1 MLSGE
6 VRFTLTLSRSKV
18 AYITNRSYFV
28 AATRFTIREV
38 IVSVGALF
46 AMGTS
51 KVWLARALS
60 IDGFAVVSNGSVQVT
75 LARSTIRVSK
85 VPIRAGITIRWV
97 ELRTALT
104 TTGFLLA
111 ITGGE
116 EVVAV
121 TGVANVRFVPML
133 SVRAIELALTL
144 VTVDTFGVVLTILT
158 DATSFVVAVDVQREL
173 LLVNFF
179 RVDTFIRMAVTVAGF
194 TLEWSG
200 VRVLTP
206 LLLLE
211 SRATICALNT
221 ARIVLTLTCQNS
233 GRRTMIQDI
242 ASIGVTVTHT
252 TTSDRD
258 ILDRVEVSSCNGRIL
273 TCDGHQM
280 TQKVL
285 CTQQPNSY
293 VSGTGP
299 LLECSRVEIVVGR
312 RAVVQQHHW
321 DLTILQWN
329 NLRVFGRTD
338 HIVIVHD
345 RSQAVTSEIGFAI
358 GGRIGKMLP
367 RLPRAT
373 VIHRLFQCPQSGT
386 GRITHTDE
394 QVRYVEFLSKVNGQ
408 VDLVVLHASR

>member
-28 AATRFTIREV
+28 ATTRFTIREV
-38 IVSVGALF
+38 IVSVGALL

-104 TTGFLLA
+104 TTSFPLA

-133 SVRAIELALTL
+133 SVRAIELAFTL

-179 RVDTFIRMAVTVAGF
+179 RVDTFIRMSVTVAGF
-194 TLEWSG
+194 ALEWSS

-211 SRATICALNT
+211 SRATIRALNT
-221 ARIVLTLTCQNS
+221 ARIVLTLACQNS
-233 GRRTMIQDI
+233 GRRTMVQYI
-242 ASIGVTVTHT
+242 ARIGVTVTHT

-273 TCDGHQM
+273 TCDGH
-280 TQKVL
+280 
-285 CTQQPNSY
+285 
-293 VSGTGP
+293 
-299 LLECSRVEIVVGR
+299 
-312 RAVVQQHHW
+312 
-321 DLTILQWN
+321 
-329 NLRVFGRTD
+329 
-338 HIVIVHD
+338 
-345 RSQAVTSEIGFAI
+345 
-358 GGRIGKMLP
+358 
-367 RLPRAT
+367 
-373 VIHRLFQCPQSGT
+373 
-386 GRITHTDE
+386 
-394 QVRYVEFLSKVNGQ
+394 
-408 VDLVVLHASR
+408 